1 MSIRSQQHNMRCLAD
16 LLGHELSYAWGA
28 KECGPNGAKQT
39 FLHVGKVFLR
49 ALAKDLGLR
58 DVKVISNAGGI
69 AISGECCMCGMWQT
83 NGLFLCIQKFYSDRQ
98 EVILYR
104 TIRSIHDYK
113 GGYNNYIRLDELRT
127 MSYQQLLERL
137 SSLDRGERN
146 YERAA

>member
-1 MSIRSQQHNMRCLAD
+1 MSIKSQQNNMRCLAD
-16 LLGHELSYAWGA
+16 LLGQNLGYIGGP
-28 KECGPNGAKQT
+28 KECRPNGAKHT

-49 ALAKDLGLR
+49 ALAKDLGLH

-83 NGLFLCIQKFYSDRQ
+83 NGLFLCIQQFHSDQQ

-104 TIRSIHDYK
+104 TIRSIHDHK
-113 GGYNNYIRLDELRT
+113 GGYNNYIRLDELREL
-127 MSYQQLLERL
+127 SYEQLLGRL
-137 SSLDRGERN
+137 SFLDKGERN